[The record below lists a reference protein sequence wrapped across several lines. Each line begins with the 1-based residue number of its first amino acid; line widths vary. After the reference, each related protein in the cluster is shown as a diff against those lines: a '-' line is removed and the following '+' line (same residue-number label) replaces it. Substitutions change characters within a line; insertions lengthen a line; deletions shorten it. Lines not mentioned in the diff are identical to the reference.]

1 MMLCEVVLGTDLS
14 KVIES
19 GMYEIKNMTISE
31 FLAAEIKN
39 YKPEKMNFF
48 SVILDGVKIPSDLW
62 RSVNLRNVK
71 SMKIVLEAEGDPFTW
86 VAIIVA
92 IAAAVYSAY
101 LMHKLSATTGTDTQ
115 TGSSIYDVNAQGN
128 KVKLN
133 QVIPEQFGL
142 LKRFPDYIA
151 DTHRFYRNNQRV
163 LDLSLCQ
170 GVGQFSRSA
179 SGNDIYFGSTPFS
192 QMSEKIQYKVFE
204 PGEALAENSISSEL
218 GWCWFNSTEITASGK
233 ELETAKSKTN
243 EDELVYIFSKSIAV
257 LDADTRIFKSKNWEV
272 GDILKIEFP
281 EKHVLF
287 GDNARFRSC
296 EWAFKFRTEPEN
308 YVTPLKAELDG
319 LGNTD
324 AGYYFKGA
332 HSSNF
337 NLITAVEQQDP
348 EHDGYYLISGNHYNH
363 SGLDQFGYYDKNSFC
378 RCWGEGYI
386 NSDSYPHFDDLLHI
400 EMIMFPESDWSESAF
415 AEAIIKQVI
424 DTSASPMKTKY
435 IYKETYKG
443 IHWIDSMLSQ
453 GGYLYGAVLAG
464 KSLTRG
470 KIAIWD
476 YAPSYVS
483 PGTISQFW
491 QRDDTDCFSQGRIDE
506 VISNIKNRA
515 NTSYNAYERIGQVYA
530 SDMEKPY
537 TQSNYS
543 YNDVQCYSPAY
554 FYYCFGSVMF
564 TLDEERKTEFY
575 KIVEVKK
582 VNNLEDVA
590 YYYRNIF
597 WGGYPPENKSVT
609 FYRVKKCDSEG
620 NIDAAWKSFE
630 QNYTVEKGAD
640 YEEDDDIIQGINI
653 TVFDHVD

>member
-1 MMLCEVVLGTDLS
+1 MMLCEVVLCTDLS
-14 KVIES
+14 KVIET
-19 GMYEIKNMTISE
+19 GRYEIKNMTISE

-62 RSVNLRNVK
+62 RSVNLKNVK

-86 VAIIVA
+86 VAIIVT

-142 LKRFPDYIA
+142 IKRFPDYIA

-179 SGNDIYFGSTPFS
+179 SGNDIYFGSTPFN

-204 PGEALAENSISSEL
+204 PSENLADNTISSEL

-233 ELETAKSKTN
+233 ELETPKSRTN
-243 EDELVYIFSKSIAV
+243 EDELVYLFAKSIAV
-257 LDADTRIFKSKNWEV
+257 LNYETREFKSKNWEV
-272 GDILKIEFP
+272 GDVLKIQFP
-281 EKHVLF
+281 EKTVLF
-287 GDNARFRSC
+287 GDNLFFRRS
-296 EWAFKFRTEPEN
+296 EWAYKHRTEPTN
-308 YVTPLKAELDG
+308 YITPLKADLTRLD
-319 LGNTD
+319 NTD
-324 AGYYFKGA
+324 AGYLFKGA
-332 HSSNF
+332 HCTNF
-337 NLITAVEQQDP
+337 NIITEGEAEDP
-348 EHDGYYLISGNHYNH
+348 EHDRYSLMSGNHYNN
-363 SGLDQFGYYDKNSFC
+363 SGGNQWSYYDKNSFC
-378 RCWGEGYI
+378 CCWGEGYI
-386 NSDSYPHFDDLLHI
+386 SYDTVSHI
-400 EMIMFPESDWSESAF
+400 EYFMRNEINLFPESDWSSSSF
-415 AEAIIKQVI
+415 ADAMIKQII
-424 DTSASPMKTKY
+424 DTSSDPKQTKV
-435 IYKETYKG
+435 IYKEVYKG
-443 IHWIDSMLSQ
+443 IHWIKS
-453 GGYLYGAVLAG
+453 YPYIYGAILDG

-470 KIAIWD
+470 QIAIWD

-491 QRDDTDCFSQGRIDE
+491 QRDDTNVTSEERINTKISQ
-506 VISNIKNRA
+506 IKNLSFSNREG
-515 NTSYNAYERIGQVYA
+515 AYRRIGQIYA
-530 SDMEKPY
+530 SFEEKPY
-537 TQSNYS
+537 TKSNYS
-543 YNDVQCYSPAY
+543 YNDFEIYSPAY
-554 FYYCFGSVMF
+554 FYYCFGSVIY

-575 KIVEVKK
+575 KIVEIKK
-582 VNNLEDVA
+582 VEAVDL
-590 YYYRNIF
+590 YSYRIF
-597 WGGYPPENKSVT
+597 WDNYAPSNRT
-609 FYRVKKCDSEG
+609 AYFFRVKKCSSEG
-620 NIDAAWKSFE
+620 VIDAAWKSFE